1 MPKQTTDSIFDG
13 KLLVQQDPGGY
24 RFSIDAILLASHARP
39 RKNERVLDLGTGCGI
54 IPLMLAYRRPE
65 ITIFGVEIQEELA
78 RMALANVNLNHLQ
91 HQITVLYQDMRE
103 LKPDLIGGPVDWV
116 VCNPPY
122 HKAQSGRINPDRQ
135 RAIARHELTVGL
147 DDVLKAAKRML
158 RTAGRFVT
166 IYTAE
171 RVAELFVQMRSH
183 GIEPKSMRAI
193 HGQLTAEAKLILVAG
208 TKGAQPG
215 ARLDPPL
222 IIYDSNGGYTKEV
235 QAMLMP

>member
-1 MPKQTTDSIFDG
+1 MHKQTIDSIFG
-13 KLLVQQDPGGY
+13 GNLLIQQDPDGY
-24 RFSIDAILLASHARP
+24 RFSIDAILLASHAGP

-78 RMALANVNLNHLQ
+78 CTALANVKLNHLQ

-103 LKPDLIGGPVDWV
+103 LKPDLIDGPVDLV

-158 RTAGRFVT
+158 KTAGRFVT

-171 RVAELFVQMRSH
+171 RVAELFVQMRLH

-215 ARLDPPL
+215 TRLDPPL
-222 IIYDSNGGYTKEV
+222 IIYDSNGEYTQEV

>member
-1 MPKQTTDSIFDG
+1 MPKPLPDTFFNG
-13 KLLVQQDPGGY
+13 KLLVKQDPAGY
-24 RFSIDAILLASHARP
+24 RFSIDAILLASHAELC
-39 RKNERVLDLGTGCGI
+39 KNGRVLDLGTGCGI
-54 IPLMLAYRRPE
+54 VPLILAYRQPG

-78 RMALANVNLNHLQ
+78 RTAITNVKSNHLQ
-91 HQITVLYQDMRE
+91 HQITVLNRDMRK
-103 LKPDLIGGPVDWV
+103 LKPDMIGGPVDLV

-122 HKAQSGRINPDRQ
+122 HKARSGRINPNPQ
-135 RAIARHELTVGL
+135 CAIARHELKVDL

-166 IYTAE
+166 IYTAD

-183 GIEPKSMRAI
+183 GLEPKSLRTI
-193 HGQLTAEAKLILVAG
+193 HGQLTAEAKLVLVAG

-215 ARLDPPL
+215 TRLDPPL
-222 IIYDSNGGYTKEV
+222 IIYDSSGEYTEEV